1 MWRTSYS
8 PRVGQV
14 VLPPAPSW
22 PTLGAP
28 APSPSLDEPP
38 LFLANP
44 VVTTTPSQGWPWLLT
59 GALILG
65 GSVLLA
71 KGLRVF

>member
-1 MWRTSYS
+1 
-8 PRVGQV
+8 
-14 VLPPAPSW
+14 
-22 PTLGAP
+22 
-28 APSPSLDEPP
+28 
-38 LFLANP
+38 